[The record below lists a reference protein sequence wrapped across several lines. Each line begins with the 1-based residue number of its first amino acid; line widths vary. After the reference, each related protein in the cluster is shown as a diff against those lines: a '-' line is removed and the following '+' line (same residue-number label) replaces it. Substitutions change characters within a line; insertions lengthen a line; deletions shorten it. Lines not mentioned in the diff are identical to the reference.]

1 MGKRYGM
8 LPSQILNKGDSF
20 DLMTFDVAMNY
31 QLLQTKKANKE
42 DITSMY
48 DQNQLQDI
56 MNKAR
61 GQHG

>member
-48 DQNQLQDI
+48 DQNQLQEI